1 MKNLHDALVNNNFTN
16 DIKISSP
23 IPFTSLQNS
32 YPSSAGSFRPD
43 LVESVFKP
51 LLDFL
56 RQTGSYL
63 MVNAYPFFAYASN
76 SHDIPLDYALF
87 RENPGVV
94 DAGNGLRYF
103 SLFDAQID
111 AVFAAMS
118 ALKYDDIKVVVTE
131 TGWPSK
137 GDENEVGASYRFT
150 LRIVGQ
156 GTRGFMKTYHH
167 VPQNSDNIV
176 VFPSRAVA
184 IENALRLF
192 SPRLAVVDEHL
203 TRHLPRQWLTSLVI
217 QNTGS
222 DNPSQDILTVIEA
235 LRESDLM
242 IEVIKKLKPQV
253 VVTVIAHFEAITSSA
268 FEHLLRTRLRT
279 LTCSNY
285 LWPSKKSGLFRSG
298 SSFHHFRRRG
308 HLQGIV
314 QDCRTT
320 RGDHCLS
327 VLNNSLSI
335 NEAEYTALIH
345 MDVDQSFLPI
355 PSAVKA
361 AIFESFARQNM
372 ADSEIDVTSS
382 IKHFIKRN
390 FGFPTDSSTEFVIA
404 DSSLALFNK

>member
-1 MKNLHDALVNNNFTN
+1 MEMQYDEKQ
-16 DIKISSP
+16 IK
-23 IPFTSLQNS
+23 SLQERLLNGVREKLDGVVVNGS
-32 YPSSAGSFRPD
+32 EERRYAGNLNLS
-43 LVESVFKP
+43 
-51 LLDFL
+51 
-56 RQTGSYL
+56 
-63 MVNAYPFFAYASN
+63 FAYVEGESLLMGLKEVAVSSGSACTSAN
-76 SHDIPLDYALF
+76 LEPSYVLWAL
-87 RENPGVV
+87 GV
-94 DAGNGLRYF
+94 
-103 SLFDAQID
+103 
-111 AVFAAMS
+111 
-118 ALKYDDIKVVVTE
+118 
-131 TGWPSK
+131 
-137 GDENEVGASYRFT
+137 DEDMAHTSIRFGIGRFT
-150 LRIVGQ
+150 TEAEIDRA
-156 GTRGFMKTYHH
+156 
-167 VPQNSDNIV
+167 V

-203 TRHLPRQWLTSLVI
+203 TLHLPRQWLTSLVI
-217 QNTGS
+217 ENIGS

-242 IEVIKKLKPQV
+242 IEVIKKLKPQLSSLPGSSGV
-253 VVTVIAHFEAITSSA
+253 LKYLAGTTS
-268 FEHLLRTRLRT
+268 T

-345 MDVDQSFLPI
+345 MDVDQSILPI

-372 ADSEIDVTSS
+372 AYSEIDVTSS

-404 DSSLALFNK
+404 DSSLALFNKVVLCCIQA